1 VVDGERQVSEPNRN
15 IQSKV
20 IVNIQPGPISLAQKQ
35 AWKRFWQS
43 MIAEAPIHDSSQSKN
58 EAKEGLGK

>member
-1 VVDGERQVSEPNRN
+1 MPELNRT

-20 IVNIQPGPISLAQKQ
+20 VVNIQLGPVSLAQKQ

-43 MIAEAPIHDSSQSKN
+43 MIAEIPIQDSSQSQN